1 LQPEV
6 YLAKDGILRHIP
18 SPSEFEKMGYKWEDI
33 RDVAPSLIEA
43 FKTGTPIT
51 QLVQQI
57 DQSVSTVQSIIDE
70 AMEGSEVE
78 ALEGEQEPDEIKWE
92 DVENRVHLRKFDSE
106 DIVRLRGATI
116 VTSGE
121 DKQTKVNIE
130 TGELQK
136 RAIVMAIRSCPW
148 FEDIVHE
155 RIGVN
160 APMFRK
166 RMSEEFRQ
174 IPVDILDKL
183 FRVCMEHNKN
193 TLASAEFEK
202 SLKRP

>member
-1 LQPEV
+1 METPMTTPEQSPAPAHV
-6 YLAKDGILRHIP
+6 ASRRAPQQVPVETIVPVHNIVPLVPGQTIPEPYEASKAVEPAGIAA
-18 SPSEFEKMGYKWEDI
+18 EN
-33 RDVAPSLIEA
+33 APKRTYAEA
-43 FKTGTPIT
+43 QAETH
-51 QLVQQI
+51 
-57 DQSVSTVQSIIDE
+57 
-70 AMEGSEVE
+70 

-183 FRVCMEHNKN
+183 FRVCMEHNKKHF
-193 TLASAEFEK
+193 ASAEFEK
-202 SLKRP
+202 KS